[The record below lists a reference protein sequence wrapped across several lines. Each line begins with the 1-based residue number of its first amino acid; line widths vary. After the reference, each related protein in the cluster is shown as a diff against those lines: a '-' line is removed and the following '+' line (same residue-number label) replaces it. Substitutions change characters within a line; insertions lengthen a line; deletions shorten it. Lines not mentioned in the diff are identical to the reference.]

1 MNRINPEKL
10 LHSKWTAVN
19 PLNKEKH
26 FMVTELLRDEQEKV
40 SQCIVQA
47 VMTRRDY
54 QMDWKQLVD
63 DEIWQMGWR
72 S

>member
-10 LHSKWTAVN
+10 LHSKWTAMR

-26 FMVTELLRDEQEKV
+26 FIVTELLRDEQETV
-40 SQCIVQA
+40 IQCILQA

-54 QMDWKQLVD
+54 QMDWKQLQN
-63 DEIWQMGWR
+63 EEHWRMGWK
-72 S
+72 